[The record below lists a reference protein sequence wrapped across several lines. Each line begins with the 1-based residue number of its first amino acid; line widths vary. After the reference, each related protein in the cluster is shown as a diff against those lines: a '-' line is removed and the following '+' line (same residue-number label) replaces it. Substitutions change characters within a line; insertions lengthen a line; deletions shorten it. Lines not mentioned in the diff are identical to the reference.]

1 MATTKKTNE
10 IQALLVPLTD
20 EEIVFNEMAAL
31 EAAARQADQ
40 DAMAAARESALV
52 KLTALGLSEE
62 EVKALIN
69 G

>member
-1 MATTKKTNE
+1 MATTKKTDE

-20 EEIVFNEMAAL
+20 EEILFNEMAAL